1 MKSKSIVF
9 HSYLFIEGAV
19 RSALSRMNMS
29 MLWWV
34 TYLDKFVNVLSA
46 IVSLLFFLIKQIL
59 NLHVSSFFYKI
70 RSRFFY
76 YHFVIMYIIL
86 LLFYLPSNDF
96 FRNYM
101 MVRRHSLHNAVL
113 HRVFH
118 RNSMCLFRVL
128 IVSIQKYLIIIKVFC
143 SIFKSIKVTRS
154 IYVYQEK

>member
-1 MKSKSIVF
+1 MIKKKQTKNKTMKSKSIVF

-29 MLWWV
+29 ILWWV
-34 TYLDKFVNVLSA
+34 TYLEKFVNVLSA

-96 FRNYM
+96 FLGITWWSEGILYIM
-101 MVRRHSLHNAVL
+101 QSYTESFIEIQSVSLE
-113 HRVFH
+113 
-118 RNSMCLFRVL
+118 
-128 IVSIQKYLIIIKVFC
+128 Y
-143 SIFKSIKVTRS
+143 
-154 IYVYQEK
+154 

>member
-34 TYLDKFVNVLSA
+34 TYLDKFVIGDSFPP
-46 IVSLLFFLIKQIL
+46 FFLIKQIL